1 MLSQAGFFRQ
11 PEFPETEAGMDKD
24 IFEDKGYIT
33 YLIIS
38 NLIFWSTA
46 IWLLI
51 SCLLKGE

>member
-1 MLSQAGFFRQ
+1 M
-11 PEFPETEAGMDKD
+11 EKD

-33 YLIIS
+33 YLVIS

-51 SCLLKGE
+51 TCLLKAE